1 MSPQPYRLQRGEA
14 SCAMKEAMDPT
25 PAIHPEAWTLDPEVT
40 YLNHGAFGACPRPV
54 LATQGELRALL
65 EREPVRFFDR
75 ELEPRLDLARA
86 AVAKL
91 MHADPQD
98 LVFVTNA
105 TQGVSTVLASLTFAP
120 GDELLTTDHVY
131 NACRN
136 VLAHTAARTGAKMVV
151 AQVPFPLSGDQEIV
165 DAVLGSVTPRTRL
178 ALLDHVT
185 SPTGLIFPMARLV
198 DALKAR
204 GVTTLVDAAHTPG
217 MIDVDL
223 NKLGA
228 DYYTANCHK
237 WLCAPKGAAF
247 LHVQRELQAGIRPLT
262 ISHGANSPRTD
273 RPRFHLEFDWT
284 GTSDPTAAM
293 SIPSAIAFL
302 ETLLPGGL
310 AALQA
315 RNHALALTGRDI
327 LCQSLGIKA
336 PAPDAL
342 LGSLAA
348 VPLPDSAPRPA
359 SQWRDP
365 LQEVVYDRFR
375 IEVPVMPWPAPPKR
389 LIRIAAQAYNTPDHF
404 AFLAAKLGEVLS
416 EAQKA

>member
-1 MSPQPYRLQRGEA
+1 MTDLSAVSP
-14 SCAMKEAMDPT
+14 
-25 PAIHPEAWTLDPEVT
+25 HAWTLDPEVT

-54 LATQGELRALL
+54 LERQSELRTLL

-75 ELEPRLDLARA
+75 QLEPLLDAARA
-86 AVAKL
+86 ALAKL
-91 MHADPQD
+91 VHADPED

-105 TQGVSTVLASLTFAP
+105 TQGVCTVLASLDFEA

-136 VLAHTAARTGAKMVV
+136 ALLHTASRSGARVV
-151 AQVPFPLSGDQEIV
+151 TACVPFPLSGAQEIV
-165 DAVLGSVTPRTRL
+165 DAVMASVTPKTRL

-198 DALKAR
+198 TELRAR
-204 GVTTLVDAAHTPG
+204 GVATLVDGAHTPG

-223 NKLGA
+223 GRLGA

-247 LHVQRELQAGIRPLT
+247 LHVRRDHQPTIRPLT
-262 ISHGANSPRTD
+262 ISHGANSQRTD
-273 RPRFHLEFDWT
+273 RSRFLLEFDWT
-284 GTSDPTAAM
+284 GTGDPTGAM
-293 SIPSAIAFL
+293 CIPAAIAFL
-302 ETLLPGGL
+302 EGLMPGGL
-310 AALQA
+310 PALQA
-315 RNHALALTGRDI
+315 RNRALALKAREI
-327 LCQSLGIKA
+327 LCRSLGVSV
-336 PAPDAL
+336 PAPDEL

-348 VPLPDSAPRPA
+348 VPIPDSPPRPA

-365 LQEVVYDRFR
+365 LQEALFDRFR

-389 LIRIAAQAYNTPDHF
+389 LIRIAAQAYNAPEQYDR
-404 AFLAAKLGEVLS
+404 LAQKLGELLG
-416 EAQKA
+416 EGQKA